1 MKLGNSWSLTAS
13 RLAVTE
19 VGSVNSAHEAIHY
32 RARKVQWFCSK
43 YNRLAG
49 IWRGGGYMAAQES
62 GDLLVSFAFTEG
74 GANGP

>member
-13 RLAVTE
+13 RLAVTG

-43 YNRLAG
+43 YNRLAV

-62 GDLLVSFAFTEG
+62 GDLLVNFAFTEG